1 MDRTLARF
9 VRAFRAAGGRVSPA
23 ETIDA
28 ARAVAVLGYAD
39 RQQLKLALGVAL
51 AKSEQDKLLHDDVF
65 ELFFSPPNT
74 IPGDSSASDL
84 SRAASEVGVDD
95 IRFETQKGYY
105 VRQMTRQ
112 LGVEDIEK
120 RLLASMGQDG
130 DAAQSQVDALLQERS
145 VLEKQAREYVD
156 QRYELFGRPATQQ
169 FLDQIASTRAIGR
182 LSPQEL
188 EQMRALVAR
197 MAKRLAERHA
207 RRRRTSR
214 RGQLDFR
221 RTMRGN
227 AGQDSVP
234 FHLYWKQTKRAR
246 PRLVVLCDVSGSVAN
261 HVRFLLLFLYSLAG
275 KVADLQAFAFSDRL
289 GDVSALL
296 ENRPFDEAMNQVL
309 FEYGSGSTD
318 YGDALQTLRDRHW
331 DALDRHTTL
340 LVLGDGRSNYA
351 DPRIDLLAQA
361 AERCKR
367 VVWLSPEPEGRWGT
381 GDSCMLQY
389 RPFCSH
395 LAYTATALDLERA
408 LDEALMA
415 YD

>member
-1 MDRTLARF
+1 VDRTLSRF
-9 VRAFRAAGGRVSPA
+9 VRAFRAAGGTVSPA
-23 ETIDA
+23 EAIDA

-39 RQQLKLALGVAL
+39 RQQLKLALGVVL
-51 AKSEQDKLLHDDVF
+51 AKSSDDKHLHDQVF
-65 ELFFSPPNT
+65 ELFFSPPLQVQ
-74 IPGDSSASDL
+74 GEASAGEL
-84 SRAASEVGVDD
+84 AQAASAANVDD
-95 IRFETQKGYY
+95 IRFETQKSFY
-105 VRQMTRQ
+105 VRQMTRE
-112 LGVEDIEK
+112 LGVEAIEQ
-120 RLLASMGQDG
+120 RLLASMGQDSE
-130 DAAQSQVDALLQERS
+130 AARAQVQELLEERS
-145 VLEKQAREYVD
+145 VMEQQARAYVD

-169 FLDQIASTRAIGR
+169 FLDQIATTRSIGR
-182 LSPQEL
+182 LTPQEL

-207 RRRRTSR
+207 RRRRSSR

-234 FHLYWKQTKRAR
+234 FHLFWKHTKRAR

-296 ENRPFDEAMNQVL
+296 ENRPFEEAMNQVL

-318 YGDALQTLRDRHW
+318 YGHALETLRESHW

-351 DPRIDLLAQA
+351 NPRSELLALA

-367 VVWLSPEPEGRWGT
+367 VVWLSPEPESRWGT

-395 LAYTATALDLERA
+395 LAHTATALDLERA